1 MMRRA
6 RTRPRPA
13 AAVDYETLAD
23 FRYHIRRFLRNREE
37 SARAAGIEPQQ
48 YLLLLQAK
56 GLARRGPVTIG
67 ALAERLQTRHHA
79 AVQLVDRLAE
89 RGMVR
94 RRRAE
99 ADRRGVVIEITRR
112 GEAVLRRLALT
123 SLSELRTDGSALAA
137 ILTRLIRGGRRV

>member
-1 MMRRA
+1 M
-6 RTRPRPA
+6 TRPTSSKPPV

-37 SARAAGIEPQQ
+37 AARAVGIEPQQ

-56 GLARRGPVTIG
+56 GLARRRPVTIG

-79 AVQLVDRLAE
+79 TVQLVDRLVE

-99 ADRRGVVIEITRR
+99 SDRRGVVIEITRR
-112 GEAVLRRLALT
+112 GEAMLGRLALN
-123 SLSELRTDGSALAA
+123 SLIELRTDGSALAA
-137 ILTRLIRGGRRV
+137 ALTRLIRGRTSS